1 MNKRYDHDLNV
12 LSASTHKNMFGKE
25 KSAFDIP
32 ELKNPMIERVIKN
45 AVQDSKSTYSV
56 PTQILNQIS
65 SMGSSYQACAIILTQ
80 ILRVFDELGSHSSP
94 VYKSLVI
101 MISCLQGEN
110 KERFIQV
117 GRALV
122 PEIQTVLYLSFDEIH
137 PAFRDEIHLM
147 ASAIYDFL
155 MYEVPLPEINEFNTQ
170 NRIRNKVHRPTPPP
184 EFYADVKLLVF
195 GQETDED
202 ELPFDPRAAKPKIQR
217 VAPSILPP
225 PVVQEPP
232 EEIEDML
239 DLRVPPE
246 PVVSKPELI
255 DFTVK
260 QAEVQPPEKIMDA
273 PDSQASLDNRAESVL
288 GMISELRTIRKLQY
302 DDMIESC

>member
-1 MNKRYDHDLNV
+1 
-12 LSASTHKNMFGKE
+12 MFGKE
-25 KSAFDIP
+25 KSVFDIP
-32 ELKNPMIERVIKN
+32 ELKNPMLEKIIKN

-56 PTQILNQIS
+56 PAQ
-65 SMGSSYQACAIILTQ
+65 ILTQ
-80 ILRVFDELGSHSSP
+80 ISNMGTSCQSCAIIMTMLLRVFDELGSHSSP

-101 MISCLQGEN
+101 MIACLQGAN
-110 KERFIQV
+110 KERFTQV

-155 MYEVPLPEINEFNTQ
+155 VYEVPLPEINEFNTQ

-184 EFYADVKLLVF
+184 EFYADVKQFVF
-195 GQETDED
+195 GQEADDD

-225 PVVQEPP
+225 PVAQEPP
-232 EEIEDML
+232 KEIEDML
-239 DLRVPPE
+239 DLRAPPPKPVEQNPPE
-246 PVVSKPELI
+246 IL
-255 DFTVK
+255 DLTVK
-260 QAEVQPPEKIMDA
+260 QTQPVEAPATKTEVIESQPVPEA
-273 PDSQASLDNRAESVL
+273 PLENRVESVL

-302 DDMIESC
+302 DDTIESC